1 MKSTQKARRLGRGQT
16 AFAAG
21 VLATGMLASMVGP
34 AFAETAEPLATGGS
48 YSEQVLAKPGDK
60 ATDPVQNWY
69 RIPALVDLGGGV
81 ILASYD
87 GRPDGGDS
95 PSPNSIIQRRSTDG
109 GKTWG
114 APTFIARGQVSSK
127 TGLQYGFS
135 DPSYVYDAE
144 TDTVFNFHVYSKNQ
158 GFWGSVIGTD
168 DANRDVTGTQ
178 VSVSTDRGLTWSTD
192 PGNQPVLPTPT
203 NYPAGS
209 QYASFD
215 GPLVTDVVK
224 PAGETVGGVANVG
237 GVVGMFASSG
247 EGIQLKYGEHKGRLV
262 QQFAGRV
269 RNTAGAEVIQAYS
282 VYSDDHGKTWTKGG
296 NVGERMDENKVVEL
310 SNGDLMLNS
319 RDNANGK
326 GRKVTISKD
335 GGQTWGPVS
344 YNAEL
349 KDPTNNASIARVHPN
364 APQGSAEAKVLMFSN
379 ANSTTAREN
388 GTIRYSCDDGTT
400 WSAGK
405 QFKSGYMAY
414 STATALS
421 DGTFGLLYE
430 ADNNAITFGKFDA
443 EWLGVDCLGTM
454 NASLTAANVAGANG
468 ATVDAELTVTN
479 NGAQA
484 LSGAV
489 ASFTGKPG
497 WELGSAVVPDI
508 AAGASATVKVPV
520 TIPAYAKAGSAT
532 LTASLG
538 HGGQGVSAN
547 VPVTITGGATE
558 NVAGLEIKGSA
569 TDLARDLA
577 ASPYAVGEAV
587 PYQFRVDSLSNVTA
601 SAVPVSGN
609 FKPFIPADGGGNC
622 RYQVLNAGSGYTC
635 ATPKHFVTADELADG
650 FFVPATEW
658 EATATG
664 ATTQKYSITGAEVD
678 LLARKPS
685 LSATHTGGELVD
697 VDGSGFA
704 TPGDTI
710 SYTSVI
716 TNNGNVRLT
725 GVTVAGQKPFTLAA
739 GESKTLASV
748 HTVTVSD
755 VAANRVVDGLVV
767 TAKNGA
773 KRAAASVSAKAV
785 AACSDALCGQAPPM
799 DNLIPQ
805 DQLSIA
811 AVSSE
816 ELTGES
822 APSGPATA
830 LLDGDINSYWHTQW
844 SGTVANFP
852 HSVVFDLGQ
861 SYSVTGLEYTQRQ
874 GGSGVNGQFKDYEIY
889 VSNDP
894 LAFGE
899 KVASGSFTTSKDAQR
914 IAIAGGKAGQYVKL
928 VGLNATNGL
937 AFGGG
942 AEVNIGGLP
951 ADSTAPT
958 VSATPGTVEAG
969 KDVTVSVA
977 KFPANAAVEL
987 ALGGTVLGTATTDA
1001 QGNASKAVTVPAG
1014 TAAGSHTLTATS
1026 GATTATA
1033 LLKVNAPAAVL
1044 SATIEGARADSGR
1057 DLAANPYA
1065 AGESLPY
1072 NFAVKNTSGATAT
1085 VYPTSGEL
1093 TGFNING
1100 TPNCR
1105 YRNLG
1110 AGAGYTCTTAKRVVT
1125 AEDVANGFFSPVT
1138 QWAVEAAGS
1147 ATVNYTVDGG
1157 EVDVLVRN
1165 PELTVTAGS
1174 VWNDVDGNG
1183 LAGAGDTVTTTATV
1197 TNSGNVALTGV
1208 AGLGAEP
1215 ATLAVGES
1223 ASFTETRELTTAEIA
1238 AGAVAERSVSIAAA
1252 NGAKDASAV
1261 AQTAAVELP
1270 VQPATP
1276 EEPAFEPSVERANLK
1291 GQAPVDLGLKVGKYS
1306 VGEMVTVKNLPVNE
1320 WAYVHLNQHGARIGW
1335 FLANDEG
1342 TITFEVPEGTKNGKD
1357 TLVVSGQDGKFLSFA
1372 TFHTTP
1378 ASK

>member
-1 MKSTQKARRLGRGQT
+1 MKSTQKAQRFRRGQT

-21 VLATGMLASMVGP
+21 VLATGLLTSMVGP
-34 AFAETAEPLATGGS
+34 AFAEDAAPLEASGS
-48 YSEQVLAKPGDK
+48 YTEQVLARPGDK

-114 APTFIARGQVSSK
+114 APTFIARGQVASK

-135 DPSYVYDAE
+135 DPSYIYDAE

-168 DANRDVTGTQ
+168 DSNRDVTGTE

-192 PGNQPVLPTPT
+192 PGNQPTLPAPDS
-203 NYPAGS
+203 YPAGS
-209 QYASFD
+209 KYAAFD

-247 EGIQLKYGEHKGRLV
+247 EGIALKYGEHKGRLV

-269 RNTAGAEVIQAYS
+269 RNNAGAEVIQAYS

-296 NVGERMDENKVVEL
+296 NVGDRMDENKVVEL

-319 RDNANGK
+319 RDNAGGK

-335 GGQTWGPVS
+335 GGQSWGPVS
-344 YNAEL
+344 YNATL
-349 KDPTNNASIARVHPN
+349 KDPTNNASIARVYPN

-388 GTIRYSCDDGTT
+388 GTIRYSCDDGST

-405 QFKSGYMAY
+405 QFKNGYMAY
-414 STATALS
+414 STVTALS
-421 DGTFGLLYE
+421 DGNFGVLYE
-430 ADNNAITFGKFDA
+430 ADSNAITFGKFDA
-443 EWLGVDCLGTM
+443 AWLGVDCIGTM
-454 NASLTAANVAGANG
+454 NAALTAANATGANG

-479 NGAQA
+479 NGTEA
-484 LSGAV
+484 LSGAT
-489 ASFTGKPG
+489 ASFTAKAG
-497 WELGSAVVPDI
+497 WDLGSAVVPDI
-508 AAGASATVKVPV
+508 AAGATATVKVPL
-520 TIPAYAKAGSAT
+520 TIPSYAKAGSAT
-532 LTASLG
+532 LTASLSRG
-538 HGGQGVSAN
+538 SQSVTAN

-558 NVAGLEIKGSA
+558 NVAGLAVKGSA

-577 ASPYAVGEAV
+577 ANPYAAGEAV

-601 SAVPVSGN
+601 AAVPVSGN
-609 FKPFIPADGGGNC
+609 FKPFTPADGGGNC
-622 RYQVLNAGSGYTC
+622 RYLALNAGSGYTC
-635 ATPKHFVTADELADG
+635 STPKHFVTADELADG

-664 ATTQKYSITGAEVD
+664 AATQKYSITGAEVD

-685 LSATHTGGELVD
+685 LSATHTGGALVD
-697 VDGSGFA
+697 ADGSGFA

-710 SYTSVI
+710 AYTSVI

-725 GVTVAGQKPFTLAA
+725 DVTVAGQEPFMLAV

-748 HTVTVSD
+748 HTVTTAD
-755 VAANRVVDGLVV
+755 VTANRVVDGLIA
-767 TAKNGA
+767 TAKNGLKGTA
-773 KRAAASVSAKAV
+773 VSISAVPV
-785 AACSDALCGQAPPM
+785 AACSDALCGQEPPM

-805 DQLSIA
+805 DQLGIVE
-811 AVSSE
+811 VSSE

-822 APSGPATA
+822 APSGPAVA
-830 LLDGDINSYWHTQW
+830 LLDGDTNSFWHTQW
-844 SGTVANFP
+844 SGTAAGYP
-852 HSVVFDLGQ
+852 HFVVFDLGK
-861 SYSVTGLEYTQRQ
+861 SYNVTGFEYTQRQ
-874 GGSGVNGQFKDYEIY
+874 GGASVNGQFKDYEIY

-894 LAFGE
+894 KSFGE
-899 KVASGSFTTSKDAQR
+899 KVAGGSFTTSKDAQR
-914 IAIAGGKAGQYVKL
+914 ITIPGNKTGQYVKL

-951 ADSTAPT
+951 VDANAPT

-969 KDVTVSVA
+969 QDITATVA
-977 KFPANAAVEL
+977 KFPANAAVEI
-987 ALGGTVLGTATTDA
+987 ALGDTVLGTATTDA
-1001 QGNASKAVTVPAG
+1001 NGAASKALTVPAG
-1014 TAAGSHTLTATS
+1014 TAVGSHTLTAAA
-1026 GATTATA
+1026 GQTTATA
-1033 LLKVNAPAAVL
+1033 VLKVSAPAPVL
-1044 SATIEGARADSGR
+1044 RATIKGARADSGR
-1057 DLAANPYA
+1057 DLAATPYA
-1065 AGESLPY
+1065 AGEALPY
-1072 NFAVKNTSGATAT
+1072 NFEVKNDSGVT
-1085 VYPTSGEL
+1085 VLIYPTAGDF
-1093 TGFNING
+1093 TGFNITG

-1105 YRNLG
+1105 YKALA
-1110 AGAGYTCTTAKRVVT
+1110 AGAGYTCTTAKHVVT
-1125 AEDVANGFFSPVT
+1125 DADVANGFFHPVT
-1138 QWAVEAAGS
+1138 EWALEAAGS
-1147 ATVNYTVDGG
+1147 KSVDYTIDGG

-1165 PELTVTAGS
+1165 PQLSATAGT
-1174 VWNDVDGNG
+1174 VWNDVDGSG
-1183 LAGAGDTVTTTATV
+1183 LANAGDTVTTTV
-1197 TNSGNVALTGV
+1197 TAVNSGNVTLTGV
-1208 AGLGAEP
+1208 AGLGGEA

-1223 ASFTETRELTTAEIA
+1223 ASFTQTRELTTAEIA
-1238 AGAVAERSVSIAAA
+1238 AGAVAEGSVALTAA

-1261 AQTAAVELP
+1261 APVAAIALP
-1270 VQPATP
+1270 VTSEAPSL
-1276 EEPAFEPSVERANLK
+1276 EPTVERANLK
-1291 GQAPVDLGLKVGKYS
+1291 GQSPVDLGLQDGKYS
-1306 VGEMVTVKNLPVNE
+1306 AGDMVTVKNLPANE
-1320 WAYVHLNQHGARIGW
+1320 WAYVHLNQHGERIGW

-1342 TITFEVPEGTKNGKD
+1342 AITFEVPEGTKNGKD
-1357 TLVVSGQDGKFLSFA
+1357 TLVVSGQDGAFLSFA
-1372 TFHTTP
+1372 TFHVTP
-1378 ASK
+1378 ASR